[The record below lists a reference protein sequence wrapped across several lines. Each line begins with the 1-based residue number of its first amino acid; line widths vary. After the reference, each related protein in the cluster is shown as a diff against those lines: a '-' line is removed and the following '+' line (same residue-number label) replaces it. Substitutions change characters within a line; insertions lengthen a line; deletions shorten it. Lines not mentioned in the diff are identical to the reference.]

1 MRTGL
6 LVASLTFTFAVAAA
20 ADTQAPQLQSVTVDT
35 NNAKILILTFDE
47 DLATPNA
54 QELSDLRFVFAI
66 QGLYWNGVPVRNVS
80 PDVAVSGRTVRL
92 ILNLVAAPGRKLT
105 VTYIASGS
113 GAHLQ
118 DSSGNKVASF
128 TTTVTRP
135 IAGSVPPVLTAAY
148 VAGTA
153 LTLIFDQE
161 LDAGSAPAGRRF
173 YVTCRSATCGSIS
186 GTGTATLSG
195 KKVTV
200 TLASAVPAGESHYYA
215 YYKKGDD
222 PNPLRGA
229 SSGPK
234 VEDILAGFFTRR
246 FDATAP
252 KLVEGSVA
260 GTSVTLYYDK
270 ALDTDSKPATGD
282 FTVTV
287 ETNARTVSSVSMSE
301 TAVTLTLGSAVSTGQ
316 AVTVTYQAGTNP
328 IRDLGGTNA
337 ANLTNEGMT
346 NRGSTDP
353 GKPMLEATT
362 PAVVDGRVLTLT
374 YNQPFDPTNVPSRD
388 AFTVLGPWWPV
399 TGVAVRGREVELS
412 LGQSVFPCTPAFAVS
427 YAKPSANALR
437 NVWGTQADGFTEQSV
452 TNAQASECDSSWLQ
466 STDVGSVILTARQ
479 PFATDVQPQREW
491 FTVTASERSVT
502 VTEAAFS
509 PDDPREL
516 RLALRRDIAPGET
529 VTVSYTRP
537 PLSRGLW
544 DVEGNQLADV
554 QDRAVVN
561 ESGPGENSPATG
573 APAIAGE
580 ARVGETLEA
589 STDEIEDADG
599 LSGAEFAFQWLSDD
613 AEIAGATEASYTLAA
628 SDEGSVIKVR
638 TTFTDDAGN
647 EETLTSAATEAVAL
661 ALRALTAS
669 LHDVPAS
676 HDGESEFSFGLEFSE
691 ALVRKLSSATLRGTF
706 EATNATVTR
715 TKRVVKGENRRWTVT
730 VSPDSAADVT
740 VTLPVPADCSAEEAL
755 CTPDGRP
762 LSNAPSATVD
772 GPAVSTQPLTASF
785 HDVPASHDGESEFS
799 FGLEFSEALV
809 RKLSSAT
816 LRGTFEATNATVTRT
831 KRVVKGENRRWT
843 VTVSPDSAADV
854 TVTLPVPADCSA
866 EEALC
871 TPDGRPLSNAPSAT
885 VDGPAVSTQPLTAS
899 FHDVPS
905 EHGGPESE
913 FNFELRFSEDFG
925 GRLPYAKLRDEALTA
940 TNGRVLNA
948 KRVAPNQNQ
957 RWTITVQP
965 HSSEAVTVSLAAT
978 ADCAAAGAICTPD
991 GRPLSN
997 PVSATVAGPPR
1008 EPLTADFRRVPAEHD
1023 GTTFT
1028 FRVKFSED
1036 VEVTPRVL
1044 REAAFEVTGGTV
1056 RRAPRFNGRDD
1067 LSEIH
1072 VEPSGYGTVTI
1083 TLPATADCGAA
1094 GAICT
1099 SDGRPLSN
1107 ANQATVIGPVG
1118 ISVADA
1124 RAKEGEGAVLA
1135 FAVTLSRAATAAL
1148 TVAYATSDGSA
1159 RAGEDYTAASGTLS
1173 FQAGESSATVE
1184 VAVLD
1189 DAHDEGEETLTLRLS
1204 NASGAHVVDGEAT
1217 GTIEN
1222 SDLMPAALLAR
1233 FGRATAEQ
1241 VVEHI
1246 EERMAAPRR
1255 RGFTARLAGRELQ
1268 PGTERDFALG
1278 LVSSVAPTGTGLSG
1292 AAPMGGAAPAA
1303 TGSHLAG
1310 AFGADTSGTG
1320 GRTDATGMMGRQP
1333 PADGAHGNGLF
1344 GALAPGGDLLS
1355 SSGFELNRA
1364 SHGGMLSLWSRSSR
1378 SYFTGMEEALSL
1390 DGDVR
1395 TTMFGADWA
1404 RGPLTV
1410 GLSVGHTRGL
1420 GGYAGASG
1428 GAMTTALTGFYP
1440 WVGYQVND
1448 RVSVWAVTGYGKGAL
1463 TLTPDGAGELET
1475 GMSMAMT
1482 AVGTRG
1488 DLLGSRA
1495 TGGFGLAFKADAL
1508 WVGATTEL
1516 LDGPTGRLNASE
1528 AGATRMRTALEGSRG
1543 FTVGG
1548 GRLSLRPTVEVG
1560 LRRDGGDAETGAGL
1574 DLGGGLAVT
1583 DAAMG
1588 LSLDVRVRTL
1598 LVHQAEGFA
1607 ERGLS
1612 VSFGWDPTPS
1622 SPFGLS
1628 ARLAP
1633 SWGGSA
1639 MGGAEALWNGQMAYG
1654 PASPGTLESGAQLD
1668 AEVGY
1673 GLPVGA
1679 RFVGTPRVGLRRSAY
1694 GREYRAGWGLGV
1706 LDTSQLHFDLR
1717 LEAQRREAPTQ
1728 GGASNGLLARA
1739 TVSW

>member
-1 MRTGL
+1 MFSRALGLQGDGLGRYARDESSTGGRRPNRTLAWRNDGTLRCLKRCCTVYRAGGPVLRTGL

-66 QGLYWNGVPVRNVS
+66 QGLYWHGVPVRNVS

-92 ILNLVAAPGRKLT
+92 ILNLAAAPGRKLT

-173 YVTCRSATCGSIS
+173 YVICRSATCGSIS

-287 ETNARTVSSVSMSE
+287 ASSARTVSDVSMSE
-301 TAVTLTLGSAVSTGQ
+301 TAVTLTLSSAVSTGQ
-316 AVTVTYQAGTNP
+316 PVTVTYRAGTNP
-328 IRDLGGTNA
+328 IRDLGGINA
-337 ANLTNEGMT
+337 ANLTNKGMT
-346 NRGSTDP
+346 NDGSTDP
-353 GKPMLEATT
+353 GKPTLAATS
-362 PAVVDGRVLTLT
+362 PAVVDGTVLTLT
-374 YNQPFDPTNVPSRD
+374 YNQPFDPTNVPSRE

-399 TGVAVRGREVELS
+399 TGVAVRGRKVELS
-412 LGQSVFPCTPAFAVS
+412 LGQSVFPCTAAFAVS

-452 TNAQASECDSSWLQ
+452 TNAQASACDSSWLQ
-466 STDVGSVILTARQ
+466 GTAVGSVILTARR
-479 PFATDVQPQREW
+479 PFATDGQPQREW
-491 FTVTASERSVT
+491 FTVTTSEGPLT

-509 PDDPREL
+509 SDDPQEL
-516 RLALRRDIAPGET
+516 KLSLSRDIAPDET

-537 PLSRGLW
+537 PQSRGLW
-544 DVEGNQLADV
+544 DVDGKQLGDI
-554 QDRAVVN
+554 RNREVVN
-561 ESGPGENSPATG
+561 EAPPVINEQAEHYDDFTGTRHAPRGMLVWKIFEDFFSDPDGGELTYTASVPADQSQL
-573 APAIAGE
+573 
-580 ARVGETLEA
+580 VETLVPKFVSRVNGHPDGLHFLFFEA
-589 STDEIEDADG
+589 DADDDWKAVTPALADPLVITATLTATDPDG
-599 LSGAEFAFQWLSDD
+599 LSASVKGDFRVDWESHPALLSAVASSEAIELTFDQAVEGTPGPGAGQFRVNVVNGDGSGGTLVVSRVSVS
-613 AEIAGATEASYTLAA
+613 GAVVTLHLASALENRQAVTLDYTHDAA
-628 SDEGSVIKVR
+628 SPLQRAAGGG
-638 TTFTDDAGN
+638 DA
-647 EETLTSAATEAVAL
+647 
-661 ALRALTAS
+661 
-669 LHDVPAS
+669 
-676 HDGESEFSFGLEFSE
+676 
-691 ALVRKLSSATLRGTF
+691 
-706 EATNATVTR
+706 
-715 TKRVVKGENRRWTVT
+715 
-730 VSPDSAADVT
+730 
-740 VTLPVPADCSAEEAL
+740 
-755 CTPDGRP
+755 TPDFTGQAVSVGIAP
-762 LSNAPSATVD
+762 SAPSATGVSVVSSAGADKTYGADDTIHVRVTFSEAVD
-772 GPAVSTQPLTASF
+772 VTGTPRLKIDMDPAHWGEKWAAYTSGSGTTSLTFAHTVVEPNLSTQGIAVLANTLELNNGTIRASGADANLAHAGLAHDANHKVDWRIEPDDGAVGGPDGNSGASEPPAVSAVAVVSDPGADNTYVIGDTIRVQ
-785 HDVPASHDGESEFS
+785 V
-799 FGLEFSEALV
+799 
-809 RKLSSAT
+809 
-816 LRGTFEATNATVTRT
+816 TFTER
-831 KRVVKGENRRWT
+831 
-843 VTVSPDSAADV
+843 V
-854 TVTLPVPADCSA
+854 TVTGSPELKIDMDPAAWGEKRAAYASGSGTTNLTFAHPVVEPNYSPQGIAVLAD
-866 EEALC
+866 
-871 TPDGRPLSNAPSAT
+871 
-885 VDGPAVSTQPLTAS
+885 
-899 FHDVPS
+899 
-905 EHGGPESE
+905 
-913 FNFELRFSEDFG
+913 
-925 GRLPYAKLRDEALTA
+925 
-940 TNGRVLNA
+940 
-948 KRVAPNQNQ
+948 
-957 RWTITVQP
+957 
-965 HSSEAVTVSLAAT
+965 SLA
-978 ADCAAAGAICTPD
+978 
-991 GRPLSN
+991 LN
-997 PVSATVAGPPR
+997 
-1008 EPLTADFRRVPAEHD
+1008 
-1023 GTTFT
+1023 
-1028 FRVKFSED
+1028 
-1036 VEVTPRVL
+1036 
-1044 REAAFEVTGGTV
+1044 GGTI
-1056 RRAPRFNGRDD
+1056 RSAGGTDAALGHTGLAHD
-1067 LSEIH
+1067 
-1072 VEPSGYGTVTI
+1072 SGHKV
-1083 TLPATADCGAA
+1083 DW
-1094 GAICT
+1094 
-1099 SDGRPLSN
+1099 RP
-1107 ANQATVIGPVG
+1107 T

-1124 RAKEGEGAVLA
+1124 RAKEGAGATVD
-1135 FAVTLSRAATAAL
+1135 FEVSLSRAFTGTGHSV
-1148 TVAYATSDGSA
+1148 TVDYATSNGSA
-1159 RAGEDYTAASGTLS
+1159 AAGSDYTAASGTLTFAS
-1173 FQAGESSATVE
+1173 GERAKTVN
-1184 VAVLD
+1184 VSVLD
-1189 DAHDEGEETLTLRLS
+1189 DAHDEGNETFTLRLS
-1204 NASGAHVVDGEAT
+1204 NASGASLTDGEAT

-1222 SDLMPAALLAR
+1222 ADLMPAALLAR

-1241 VVEHI
+1241 VVKQV
-1246 EERMAAPRR
+1246 EERMAAPRDG
-1255 RGFTARLAGRELQ
+1255 GFRARLAGREYQ
-1268 PGTERDFALG
+1268 PGMEEDFARGFL
-1278 LVSSVAPTGTGLSG
+1278 SSFAPMNTG
-1292 AAPMGGAAPAA
+1292 AAA
-1303 TGSHLAG
+1303 GSHLAG

-1320 GRTDATGMMGRQP
+1320 GMSALGGATDVTGAQQPGAMG
-1333 PADGAHGNGLF
+1333 GGGLF
-1344 GALAPGGDLLS
+1344 GALALGGDPLS

-1364 SHGGMLSLWSRSSR
+1364 SHDGKLSVWSRSSR

-1390 DGDVR
+1390 NGDVR

-1428 GAMTTALTGFYP
+1428 GAMTTAMTGFYP
-1440 WVGYQVND
+1440 WVGYHLND

-1516 LDGPTGRLNASE
+1516 LNSPTGRLNASE
-1528 AGATRMRTALEGSRG
+1528 AGATRVRTALEGSRG
-1543 FTVGG
+1543 FTLGG
-1548 GRLSLRPTVEVG
+1548 GRLSLRPTVELG

-1574 DLGGGLAVT
+1574 DLGGGVAVA
-1583 DAAMG
+1583 DAEMG

-1598 LVHQAEGFA
+1598 LAHQAEGFA

-1622 SPFGLS
+1622 SPLGLS

-1654 PASPGTLESGAQLD
+1654 PGSPGAFGSGAQLN
-1668 AEVGY
+1668 AEAGY

-1694 GREYRAGWGLGV
+1694 GREYRAGWALGV
-1706 LDTSQLHFDLR
+1706 LDTSVLHFDLG
-1717 LEAQRREAPTQ
+1717 LEAQRREAPTH

>member
-1 MRTGL
+1 M
-6 LVASLTFTFAVAAA
+6 
-20 ADTQAPQLQSVTVDT
+20 
-35 NNAKILILTFDE
+35 
-47 DLATPNA
+47 
-54 QELSDLRFVFAI
+54 
-66 QGLYWNGVPVRNVS
+66 
-80 PDVAVSGRTVRL
+80 
-92 ILNLVAAPGRKLT
+92 
-105 VTYIASGS
+105 
-113 GAHLQ
+113 
-118 DSSGNKVASF
+118 
-128 TTTVTRP
+128 
-135 IAGSVPPVLTAAY
+135 
-148 VAGTA
+148 
-153 LTLIFDQE
+153 
-161 LDAGSAPAGRRF
+161 
-173 YVTCRSATCGSIS
+173 
-186 GTGTATLSG
+186 
-195 KKVTV
+195 
-200 TLASAVPAGESHYYA
+200 
-215 YYKKGDD
+215 
-222 PNPLRGA
+222 
-229 SSGPK
+229 
-234 VEDILAGFFTRR
+234 
-246 FDATAP
+246 
-252 KLVEGSVA
+252 
-260 GTSVTLYYDK
+260 
-270 ALDTDSKPATGD
+270 
-282 FTVTV
+282 
-287 ETNARTVSSVSMSE
+287 
-301 TAVTLTLGSAVSTGQ
+301 
-316 AVTVTYQAGTNP
+316 
-328 IRDLGGTNA
+328 
-337 ANLTNEGMT
+337 
-346 NRGSTDP
+346 
-353 GKPMLEATT
+353 
-362 PAVVDGRVLTLT
+362 
-374 YNQPFDPTNVPSRD
+374 
-388 AFTVLGPWWPV
+388 
-399 TGVAVRGREVELS
+399 
-412 LGQSVFPCTPAFAVS
+412 
-427 YAKPSANALR
+427 
-437 NVWGTQADGFTEQSV
+437 
-452 TNAQASECDSSWLQ
+452 
-466 STDVGSVILTARQ
+466 
-479 PFATDVQPQREW
+479 
-491 FTVTASERSVT
+491 
-502 VTEAAFS
+502 
-509 PDDPREL
+509 
-516 RLALRRDIAPGET
+516 
-529 VTVSYTRP
+529 
-537 PLSRGLW
+537 
-544 DVEGNQLADV
+544 
-554 QDRAVVN
+554 
-561 ESGPGENSPATG
+561 
-573 APAIAGE
+573 
-580 ARVGETLEA
+580 
-589 STDEIEDADG
+589 
-599 LSGAEFAFQWLSDD
+599 
-613 AEIAGATEASYTLAA
+613 
-628 SDEGSVIKVR
+628 
-638 TTFTDDAGN
+638 
-647 EETLTSAATEAVAL
+647 
-661 ALRALTAS
+661 
-669 LHDVPAS
+669 
-676 HDGESEFSFGLEFSE
+676 
-691 ALVRKLSSATLRGTF
+691 
-706 EATNATVTR
+706 
-715 TKRVVKGENRRWTVT
+715 
-730 VSPDSAADVT
+730 
-740 VTLPVPADCSAEEAL
+740 
-755 CTPDGRP
+755 
-762 LSNAPSATVD
+762 
-772 GPAVSTQPLTASF
+772 TASF